1 MHISILHYA
10 SPPIVGGVEST
21 IYHHARLLRS
31 SGYSVSVIAGR
42 GESFDD
48 EIPYYEI
55 PEINS
60 RHPSILKVGNELA
73 GGILSDEF
81 YQIRDE
87 LVDRLNGIIGD
98 TDVII
103 AHNVPTLHKNLPLTA
118 ALETISKN
126 SRLGM
131 IAWCHDFAWQDSLYT
146 PDLHAGYP
154 WDLLKSP
161 WPNLRYVTVSQHR
174 RTRLA
179 KLLQV
184 PEANIEVIPPGVDVY
199 KFLDI
204 TPTVQEIV
212 DQLQLLDADPLIL
225 LPARITRRKNIEFAI
240 KVIESLKNE
249 HPQVALVITG
259 PPGPHNPKNIAYLDM
274 LLGLRQDLKLISN
287 VHFLYELKGEQDI
300 LILPEER
307 ISELFR
313 LADVIIFPSHRE
325 GFGIPVLE
333 AGLSR
338 VPVFASDIPPV
349 RESSNDLINLFDPSS
364 DPSIAANQISTY
376 IQTDRS
382 YQLRRH
388 VIKNYTWQ
396 SVLKKQII
404 PLLQEFDPL
413 IK

>member
-1 MHISILHYA
+1 
-10 SPPIVGGVEST
+10 
-21 IYHHARLLRS
+21 
-31 SGYSVSVIAGR
+31 
-42 GESFDD
+42 
-48 EIPYYEI
+48 
-55 PEINS
+55 
-60 RHPSILKVGNELA
+60 
-73 GGILSDEF
+73 
-81 YQIRDE
+81 
-87 LVDRLNGIIGD
+87 
-98 TDVII
+98 
-103 AHNVPTLHKNLPLTA
+103 
-118 ALETISKN
+118 
-126 SRLGM
+126 M

-146 PDLHAGYP
+146 PDLHPGYP

-184 PEANIEVIPPGVDVY
+184 PEANIDVIPPGVDVY
-199 KFLDI
+199 KFLEI

-240 KVIESLKNE
+240 KVIESLKND

-274 LLGLRQDLKLISN
+274 LLGLRQDLQLSSN

-307 ISELFR
+307 IAELFR

-349 RESSNDLINLFDPSS
+349 RESSNDLINLFDPSG
-364 DPSIAANQISTY
+364 DPSVAANQISTY
-376 IQTDRS
+376 IQSDRT

-388 VIKNYTWQ
+388 VIKSFTWQ
-396 SVLKKQII
+396 SILKKQII